1 MNISGWGRYPSIDT
15 QLYFPRDVET
25 LRNLV
30 NSKHSLIARGN
41 GRAYGD
47 SAINP
52 FSTISMKYFNHML
65 SFQTQTGQLVA
76 EAGVLLGDVI
86 KAFLPRGWFPM
97 VTPGTKFV
105 TLGGMIAADIHGK
118 NHHKEGSFRTCVD
131 WIDVLDFKGE
141 TIRCSHET
149 NTNLFEH
156 TLGGMGLTGIIL
168 RAAFRLKRVETS
180 WIRQTTVP
188 APNLQ
193 TAIEVFEKY
202 KDATYSVAWI
212 DCLGRGKDLGRSLI
226 MLGEHASISDLPAK
240 YANKPFAQPDK
251 REVRLPITLPS
262 GILNRITVSLFNKL
276 YYEKGARKT
285 GEHLVDCDSYFYPL
299 DAILGW
305 NRIYGRSGFA
315 QFQCVLPLDRSEKGI
330 TALLEAI
337 SLSGAGSFLAVL
349 KRLGPQDS
357 KFSFPMEGYTLA
369 LDFPISRK
377 TLRLLKHLDEIAV
390 ENGGRFYLAKDS
402 RMSARTLRASDARVE
417 KFINNR
423 DENGWKSRFISS
435 QAERLSI

>member
-1 MNISGWGRYPSIDT
+1 
-15 QLYFPRDVET
+15 
-25 LRNLV
+25 
-30 NSKHSLIARGN
+30 
-41 GRAYGD
+41 
-47 SAINP
+47 
-52 FSTISMKYFNHML
+52 
-65 SFQTQTGQLVA
+65 
-76 EAGVLLGDVI
+76 
-86 KAFLPRGWFPM
+86 
-97 VTPGTKFV
+97 
-105 TLGGMIAADIHGK
+105 
-118 NHHKEGSFRTCVD
+118 
-131 WIDVLDFKGE
+131 
-141 TIRCSHET
+141 
-149 NTNLFEH
+149 
-156 TLGGMGLTGIIL
+156 
-168 RAAFRLKRVETS
+168 
-180 WIRQTTVP
+180 
-188 APNLQ
+188 
-193 TAIEVFEKY
+193 
-202 KDATYSVAWI
+202 
-212 DCLGRGKDLGRSLI
+212 

-276 YYEKGARKT
+276 YYKKGARKT

-330 TALLEAI
+330 SALLEAI

-377 TLRLLKHLDEIAV
+377 TLRLLNHLDEIAV

-417 KFINNR
+417 KFVNNR